1 MVEHDFE
8 TIKEE
13 LKKQLD
19 SSRQNWLFG
28 AGISYNSNIPLMY
41 PLTERVK
48 NIILEDST
56 NPSHKKNNEIYELPW
71 FSASSR
77 KKHLR
82 YH

>member
-8 TIKEE
+8 TITEE

-48 NIILEDST
+48 NIIVNGIDC
-56 NPSHKKNNEIYELPW
+56 PFHAKNNEIY
-71 FSASSR
+71 
-77 KKHLR
+77 K
-82 YH
+82 